1 MSSSST
7 LVRIPLVF
15 GAAWCVHRSF
25 VSPQAPATT
34 DERQAGKKG
43 FERVFAPIIPLV
55 APVMRYATWIPAIAE
70 SAAILANSGLL
81 PAEIQQ
87 RLLPLLRIDYPSL
100 IGRTLPAT
108 LVVGSGIMFFGTW
121 FRIQAFKTIGRNFSF
136 EVAMKKD
143 HSLVTDGPYSAVRH
157 PSYTGLVLNWVG
169 MGLVFATADG
179 WVRQSLLPWIT
190 EQPASTVAK
199 VGATTFA
206 ALAVWS
212 HAMTVVAVFTRLHQ
226 EDSLLHKR
234 FGKQWED
241 WSLRTPYRLIPYIY

>member
-1 MSSSST
+1 MSSST

-15 GAAWCVHRSF
+15 GAAWCIHKSF

-34 DERQAGKKG
+34 DERQAGSKG
-43 FERVFAPIIPLV
+43 FERVFAPVIPFV
-55 APVMRYATWIPAIAE
+55 APIMRCATWIPAAAE
-70 SAAILANSGLL
+70 SAVILANCGLL
-81 PAEIQQ
+81 PAEVQQ
-87 RLLPLLRIDYPSL
+87 RLFPALVIDSPSL
-100 IGRTLPAT
+100 IARTLPAA
-108 LVVGSGIMFFGTW
+108 LLVGSGIMFFGTW

-169 MGLVFATADG
+169 MSMVFTTADG
-179 WVRQSLLPWIT
+179 WIRQSLLPWIT

-199 VGATTFA
+199 VAATTFA

-212 HAMTVVAVFTRLHQ
+212 HAMTVVAVFTRLRQ

-241 WSLRTPYRLIPYIY
+241 WSLRTPYRLIPYIF